1 MSVVSATPYWP
12 RHLPP
17 HLTLPRL
24 TLWQMLVDTARRFPD
39 QPVVNFFGHE
49 IPYREF
55 VEQAEALA
63 GWLVHEAGVKRGDR
77 VMVYLQNSAQWM
89 LAHFAIQRVDAVLV
103 PVSPMNRAPEVAH
116 YLADSGAR
124 VAICGQDLLPQ
135 LQAAAG
141 EQPLDAIVVATY
153 RDCLPEHPEYDLPD
167 WLLAP
172 REPQAGTTAWHEA
185 LACERRAPAPQADP
199 QDVCALPYTSGS
211 TGKPKACIHTHA
223 SLMHN
228 IAGQALWH
236 VMSPGTPCLGLVP
249 MYHVSGLMHAL
260 HLPVYSGGTVVVLP
274 RWNRRL
280 GLQLL
285 HRERIGH
292 ASLPP
297 TAIIDIFSK
306 DDWRDYD
313 LSALRRVTAGG
324 ASMPR
329 EVWDRMESAWGLPF
343 IEGYGLTETAATTHL
358 NPVFRPRQRS
368 GGVPFFDTEAA
379 VIDPESGQRLAQ
391 GETGE
396 IVVRGPQLFQGYWNR
411 PEATAEVFIELDG
424 RRWFRTGD
432 IGHADDEGYYF
443 ITDRAKRMINASGL
457 KVYPAEV
464 EAAMYAHPLI
474 QEVCVI
480 GAPDAYRGET
490 VKVFV
495 ILTAEGRGTLTA
507 EDLIA
512 WCRERMAA
520 YKYPRIVEFVDSL
533 PKSAVGKIL
542 WRELQEA
549 ERRRAGQ

>member
-1 MSVVSATPYWP
+1 MSEVSATPYWP
-12 RHLPP
+12 RHLPR

-24 TLWQMLVDTARRFPD
+24 TLWQMLVDTAERYPE
-39 QPVVNFFGHE
+39 QAAVKFFGHV
-49 IPYREF
+49 ITYREF

-63 GWLVHEAGVKRGDR
+63 GWLVHEAGVERGDR

-89 LAHFAIQRVDAVLV
+89 IAHFAIQRADAILV
-103 PVSPMNRAPEVAH
+103 PVSPMNRAAEVAH
-116 YLADSGAR
+116 YLADSGAQ
-124 VAICGQDLLPQ
+124 VAICGQDLLSQ
-135 LQAAAG
+135 LQAASSQ
-141 EQPLDAIVVATY
+141 QPLKATVLVTY
-153 RDCLPEHPEYDLPD
+153 RDCLPPTPDYELPE
-167 WLLAP
+167 WLLAE
-172 REPQAGTTAWHEA
+172 RESHAGTTPWHEA
-185 LACERRAPAPQADP
+185 LQCTSWAPAPQAQPEDI
-199 QDVCALPYTSGS
+199 CALPYTSGS
-211 TGKPKACIHTHA
+211 TGKAKACVHTHA

-236 VMSPGTPCLGLVP
+236 VMAPGTHCLGLVP
-249 MYHVSGLMHAL
+249 MYHVSGQMHAL

-280 GLQLL
+280 GLELL
-285 HRERIGH
+285 ARERIGH

-297 TAIIDIFSK
+297 TAIIDIFSQ
-306 DDWRDYD
+306 DDWRQYD

-329 EVWDRMESAWGLPF
+329 EVWERMESAWGLPF

-358 NPVFRPRQRS
+358 NPIFRPRQRS

-379 VIDPESGQRLAQ
+379 VIDPETHELLPQ

-411 PEATAEVFIELDG
+411 PEDTAEAFVELNG
-424 RRWFRTGD
+424 KSWFRTGD
-432 IGHADDEGYYF
+432 IGHADEEGYYF

-480 GAPDAYRGET
+480 GVPDAYRGET

-495 ILTAEGRGTLTA
+495 IPTAEGRERLTA

-549 ERRRAGQ
+549 ERERAAQ